1 MEGCLELSA
10 MIALAQHAVTLLRHP
25 QKPTHAMDKL
35 ADDALVVVTLGTVTL
50 IVCLSLLFTL

>member
-1 MEGCLELSA
+1 

-25 QKPTHAMDKL
+25 EKPTRAMDKL